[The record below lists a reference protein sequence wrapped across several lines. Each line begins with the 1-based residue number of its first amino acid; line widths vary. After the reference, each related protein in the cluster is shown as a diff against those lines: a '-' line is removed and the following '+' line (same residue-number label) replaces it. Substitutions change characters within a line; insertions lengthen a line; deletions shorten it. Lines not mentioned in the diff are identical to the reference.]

1 MKLLSCSHV
10 DIINLLGSMIVNPGG
25 ACYVITGIS
34 LSLDDFTPWIHIKSV
49 ERAEANEAI
58 PFDDS
63 LKDWSIQ
70 LGNSLYE

>member
-1 MKLLSCSHV
+1 MKLMSCSHV

-25 ACYVITGIS
+25 ACYHITGIS

-49 ERAEANEAI
+49 DSDEATQAI

-70 LGNSLYE
+70 IGSCLYE